1 MNRPL
6 LFVMGTR
13 PEGIKLIPLYKK
25 LKEAGY
31 NALLCASSQHRQ
43 MLQEVFTVFDVVP
56 DFDLDIMRDSQDLFY
71 ITRAV
76 LREIQPV
83 LEQVKPAFIFVHGDT
98 TTTFAAGLAA
108 FYKQI
113 PLIHVEAGLRTGN
126 MHHPF
131 PEEMNRKVVGQLASI
146 HFAPTS
152 FSVANLLS
160 EGIDRRTVFCVGNTV
175 VDALYAIKHSIEQN
189 PALLDPKIVQVITQ
203 CKKKYKKLFLVT
215 AHRREAYGQKLENI
229 FHALTDF
236 ALQHQDEIGFIHPM
250 HPNPA
255 VKAAVEKTG
264 FHAASNVV
272 VLSSISYVNMV
283 YLLSHIDYIATDS
296 GGLQEEGAS
305 FGKPVI
311 CLREV
316 TERYEGV
323 WDGIEILAGTDPEN
337 IIEACNQILKKTDD
351 KPSTVYGDGKACA
364 RIISILENQFF
375 NNKTL
380 LSDDHRLSR
389 PLFNIYKEKQG

>member
-1 MNRPL
+1 MNLPL

-25 LKEAGY
+25 LKECGY

-113 PLIHVEAGLRTGN
+113 PLIHIEAGLRTGN
-126 MHHPF
+126 MQHPF

-175 VDALYAIKHSIEQN
+175 VDALHAIKLSIQQN
-189 PALLDPKIVQVITQ
+189 SALLDPEIVRVITQ
-203 CKKKYKKLFLVT
+203 CKKKYKKINKRATLPQRK
-215 AHRREAYGQKLENI
+215 AI
-229 FHALTDF
+229 F
-236 ALQHQDEIGFIHPM
+236 P
-250 HPNPA
+250 
-255 VKAAVEKTG
+255 
-264 FHAASNVV
+264 
-272 VLSSISYVNMV
+272 
-283 YLLSHIDYIATDS
+283 
-296 GGLQEEGAS
+296 
-305 FGKPVI
+305 
-311 CLREV
+311 
-316 TERYEGV
+316 
-323 WDGIEILAGTDPEN
+323 
-337 IIEACNQILKKTDD
+337 
-351 KPSTVYGDGKACA
+351 
-364 RIISILENQFF
+364 
-375 NNKTL
+375 
-380 LSDDHRLSR
+380 
-389 PLFNIYKEKQG
+389 